1 MRKAN
6 DLIGKPI
13 VQQDTGERI
22 ASVYNV
28 VIDRATQRAVAL
40 LIQSGGWL
48 RDARVVPWNRITSI
62 GDVILARGDEP
73 VIVKA
78 SDPELAGLVA
88 QTGEIT
94 GTRIV
99 TASGEELG
107 TVGDVFIDDDGR
119 VLGYEVKH
127 GLLSLARRQFL
138 PVAQVQTVGQDAVI
152 ATTAELPSVKEVE
165 RGADT
170 AAGADS

>member
-28 VIDRATQRAVAL
+28 VIDRNTQRAVAL
-40 LIQSGGWL
+40 LIQTGGWL
-48 RDARVVPWNRITSI
+48 RDARVVPWNRITSL
-62 GDVILARGDEP
+62 GDVILARGDGP

-78 SDPELAGLVA
+78 NEAGLADVVA
-88 QTGEIT
+88 KDIQIT

-127 GLLSLARRQFL
+127 GLLSLAGRQFL
-138 PVAQVQTVGQDAVI
+138 PVAQAQTVGHDAVI
-152 ATTAELPSVKEVE
+152 ATTSELPSVKEVE
-165 RGADT
+165 RGAD
-170 AAGADS
+170 S